1 MDECIFCKIVR
12 KEIPAKLA
20 GESEGAAAFYDINPQ
35 APVHVLIIP
44 KEHIASAMD
53 VGPGHGKTLEAMF
66 ALAQDCV
73 KKEKLEPTGFRLV
86 MNYGPDAGQS
96 VHHLHMHM
104 LGRRKLA
111 WPPG

>member
-1 MDECIFCKIVR
+1 MDGCIFCKIVR
-12 KEIPAKLA
+12 KEVPAKWA
-20 GESEGAAAFYDINPQ
+20 GESSGAIAFHDVNPQ

-44 KEHIASAMD
+44 KEHIGSVMELN
-53 VGPGHGKTLEAMF
+53 PGHGPILEEIF
-66 ALAQDCV
+66 ALAQTCV
-73 KKEKLEPTGFRLV
+73 KNEKIAFSGFRLV

-96 VHHLHMHM
+96 VHHLHVHL